1 MTQIKVSNNI
11 NIHKIII
18 KIKAQKINKKPIK
31 IKIKA
36 KNYNQSQHLK
46 IKLKEILQTKIEKM
60 IFYQTCWNNQLNKI

>member
-18 KIKAQKINKKPIK
+18 KIKAQKINKEPIK

-36 KNYNQSQHLK
+36 KNYNQNQHLK
-46 IKLKEILQTKIEKM
+46 IKLKEILQTKIERM
-60 IFYQTCWNNQLNKI
+60 IFYQTFWNNQLNKI

>member
-18 KIKAQKINKKPIK
+18 KIKAQKINKEPIQ

-46 IKLKEILQTKIEKM
+46 IKLKEIL
-60 IFYQTCWNNQLNKI
+60 